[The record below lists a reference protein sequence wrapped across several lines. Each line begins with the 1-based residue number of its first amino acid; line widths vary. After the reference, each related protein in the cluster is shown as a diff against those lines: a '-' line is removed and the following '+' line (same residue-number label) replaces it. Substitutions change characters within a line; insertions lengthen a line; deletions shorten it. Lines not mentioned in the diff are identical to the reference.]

1 MKELIGRIL
10 QQYGSTAEVT
20 VGEDTQAVRA
30 FIQPVT
36 EAGWESVR
44 RTMRAIGEIPR
55 GRYVYIGPADVLPE
69 ADALV
74 RAGGRTYRVQRA
86 ERLFFADET
95 LYVWGLL
102 RETGGT
108 ADA

>member
-10 QQYGSTAEVT
+10 QQYGSAAEVAL
-20 VGEDTQAVRA
+20 GSETQAVRA

-55 GRYVYIGPADVLPE
+55 GRYVYIGPAEVLPE
-69 ADALV
+69 EDAIV
-74 RAGGRTYRVQRA
+74 RAGGKSYRVQRA
-86 ERLFFADET
+86 ERLFFADEA

-108 ADA
+108 TDA

>member
-1 MKELIGRIL
+1 MSMETRDHPAAAQAAGGVTPEETVSPADNETPDGTDRTET
-10 QQYGSTAEVT
+10 TAE
-20 VGEDTQAVRA
+20 AVPTA
-30 FIQPVT
+30 TGTAVPDSA
-36 EAGWESVR
+36 AG
-44 RTMRAIGEIPR
+44 
-55 GRYVYIGPADVLPE
+55 ADVLPE

>member
-10 QQYGSTAEVT
+10 QQYGSAAEVT
-20 VGEDTQAVRA
+20 LGNGTQTVRA

-36 EAGWESVR
+36 EAGWESLS

-55 GRYVYIGPADVLPE
+55 GRSVYIGPAEVLPE
-69 ADALV
+69 ADAIV
-74 RAGGRTYRVQRA
+74 RAGGKSYRVQRA
-86 ERLFFADET
+86 ERLFFADEA
-95 LYVWGLL
+95 LVGWGLL

>member
-10 QQYGSTAEVT
+10 QQYGSAAEVT
-20 VGEDTQAVRA
+20 VGEGTQAVRA

-74 RAGGRTYRVQRA
+74 RAGGRTYRVQCA

>member
-10 QQYGSTAEVT
+10 QQYGSAAEVT
-20 VGEDTQAVRA
+20 VGDSTQAVRA

-55 GRYVYIGPADVLPE
+55 GRFVYIGPADVLPE

-74 RAGGRTYRVQRA
+74 CAGGRTYRVQRA
-86 ERLFFADET
+86 ERLFFADEAI
-95 LYVWGLL
+95 YVWGLL

-108 ADA
+108 TDA